1 MKEFKFFRKGLSESN
16 FSDEIISAIYH
27 FCREYICHLA
37 YCKIKHLEEHPE
49 INPNSSYSYHIE
61 YFKQERYFNEG
72 RLWYAGSDLDEDLD
86 KVFHT
91 SFLDIS
97 EFEYYCFRV
106 EETEDMTLI
115 MYDITLEEV

>member
-1 MKEFKFFRKGLSESN
+1 MKEFKFFRKGLSESD

-27 FCREYICHLA
+27 FCREYICHLE
-37 YCKIKHLEEHPE
+37 YCRMKHLKNHPE
-49 INPNSSYSYHIE
+49 INPGSLYSYPID
-61 YFKQERYFNEG
+61 YFKQEKVFNEG
-72 RLWYAGSDLDEDLD
+72 RLWHAGSDLDEDLD

-106 EETEDMTLI
+106 EETEDGTLT